1 MAETGLDFS
10 PRADLNPPK
19 DNLTDPKKRG
29 KVKLL
34 DTLRS
39 LLGKKR
45 QKEITIENSQEGY
58 EFFTVPEARKE
69 LVEIGQKI
77 AEYLHT
83 NNIKKIVFVDR
94 AARPGYIVLKECWK
108 KMYPNSPQ
116 PEIFFINPDGF
127 EEKSFL
133 VLEGFPKL
141 SVGYHILKEAQEK
154 GEIVS
159 NKIIKEEF
167 KAPKT
172 QEEIDSEFKET
183 YSRLLQDKENP
194 ILLFDICIHTG
205 NSIRSILID
214 LARVGFSY
222 QNIKVGLVHNT
233 TNATEIK
240 PELVILDEMPTF
252 KCHPFDEDRMIRM
265 TFGRTSSKP
274 NEDIPSRER
283 SVRLRK
289 EIKRIVN
296 ENFPVPIPQEKPI

>member
-1 MAETGLDFS
+1 M
-10 PRADLNPPK
+10 
-19 DNLTDPKKRG
+19 
-29 KVKLL
+29 
-34 DTLRS
+34 
-39 LLGKKR
+39 
-45 QKEITIENSQEGY
+45 
-58 EFFTVPEARKE
+58 
-69 LVEIGQKI
+69 VEIGQKI

-108 KMYPNSPQ
+108 KMYPDSPQ

-133 VLEGFPKL
+133 APEGFPKKF
-141 SVGYHILKEAQEK
+141 SVGYHRLKEAQEK

-159 NKIIKEEF
+159 KKIIKEEL

-205 NSIRSILID
+205 NSLRSIIIELEE
-214 LARVGFSY
+214 VGFDY
-222 QNIKVGLVHNT
+222 KNIKVGLVHNT

-240 PELVILDEMPTF
+240 PELVIMDEMPTF
-252 KCHPFDEDRMIRM
+252 ECHPFDEDRMIRM

-274 NEDIPSRER
+274 NEDTPSKER
-283 SVRLRK
+283 SMRLRK

-296 ENFPVPIPQEKPI
+296 EIFPIPKPQEKPI